1 MGIALLCRSSDIFL
15 SHRENR
21 LDFNSRP
28 TLCRRFLKGRP
39 IRPTAKEPQ
48 ADPDRVR
55 DQKPL
60 PGTDTDREPEIPV
73 GSGPGRSAGPTDCQL
88 WSISSETGIT
98 VLVCLEGL

>member
-1 MGIALLCRSSDIFL
+1 MGIALFCRSSDIFL

-28 TLCRRFLKGRP
+28 TLCRRFLNGRP

-73 GSGPGRSAGPTDCQL
+73 GSGRDGYDPIRASTIRSPPDPSSPGSML
-88 WSISSETGIT
+88 
-98 VLVCLEGL
+98 